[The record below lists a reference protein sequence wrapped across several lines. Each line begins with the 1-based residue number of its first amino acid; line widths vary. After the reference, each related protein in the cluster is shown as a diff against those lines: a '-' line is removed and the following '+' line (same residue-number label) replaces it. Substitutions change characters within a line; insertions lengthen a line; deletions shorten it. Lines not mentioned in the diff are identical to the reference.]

1 MVMKKY
7 GARIQSILEFTTLL
21 VIVVVGNILGNFYY
35 LRIDLTEEKRYTLSE
50 TSKKLS
56 NELKE
61 KCYFR
66 LYLDG
71 DMSARFKNLRN
82 EIRDMAYEFRELSG
96 RKIEIEIIDPFE
108 DKQLSEV
115 SSILDDFNQR
125 GVMHQRDIEGE
136 GGNSTTIKNII
147 PGAEMM
153 YAGKTVAINFY
164 EHDVALDAD
173 NNIKRAID
181 NVEYEIANGLRQCTL
196 EKPKKIA
203 VADGSGEM
211 IDNRVGDFAAEL
223 GKYYDVSAL
232 NINVADPKSAEPF
245 TDKLKSI
252 SNPEEMGS
260 VLMNS
265 LQQRL
270 NNNDLLLIIKPAKD
284 YSPAELYLIDQ
295 FLLKG
300 GKVIW
305 MIDPVHVEIDSFET
319 HSSIAA
325 MDNQLENINAS
336 LFHYGVK
343 LESTL
348 LMDANCNQIPIP
360 VGNRPEM
367 IDFYYFPV
375 FMSVGSP
382 HIINKNVGPVW
393 GQFPATLAT
402 KSKTDLNVT
411 PLLSSSPYT
420 KTIQAPANVDLENAY
435 MQSRDDR
442 FRSTLRGGSK
452 ITGVL
457 MEGKFE
463 SPFIYQKHY
472 TGLAFLTNGQSKMV
486 VIADGDIV
494 RNGVSGRGGIYP
506 TGYDK
511 FTKTTFA
518 NKKFMLNCIDY
529 LIDENG
535 LIEIRAKEKT
545 LRLLDSEKTRLE
557 HTYWQWF
564 NIIAP
569 LLSMVI
575 FGLINN
581 IYRKRKYQIR

>member
-1 MVMKKY
+1 MKKY
-7 GARIQSILEFTTLL
+7 GARIQSILELTTLL
-21 VIVVVGNILGNFYY
+21 VIIIVANILGNFYY

-56 NELKE
+56 KELKE

-82 EIRDMAYEFRELSG
+82 EIRDVAYEFRELSG
-96 RKIEIEIIDPFE
+96 GKIEIEVIDPFE
-108 DKQLSEV
+108 GKQLSEV
-115 SSILDDFNQR
+115 SGILDDFNQR
-125 GVMHQRDIEGE
+125 GVIHQRDIEGE

-196 EKPKKIA
+196 DKPKKIA

-245 TDKLKSI
+245 IDKLKSL

-260 VLMNS
+260 ALINS

-284 YSPAELYLIDQ
+284 YSPSELYLIDQ

-319 HSSIAA
+319 NSSIAA

-336 LFHYGVK
+336 LFNYGVK
-343 LESTL
+343 MESTL

-375 FMSVGSP
+375 FMSVSSP

-393 GQFPATLAT
+393 GQFPATLTA

-442 FRSTLRGGSK
+442 FRNTLRGGSK
-452 ITGVL
+452 LTGVL
-457 MEGKFE
+457 MEGKFQ

-472 TGLAFLTNGQSKMV
+472 TGSAFLPNGESKMV
-486 VIADGDIV
+486 VIADGDIM

-506 TGYDK
+506 TGYDR

-518 NKKFMLNCIDY
+518 NKKFILNCIDY
-529 LIDENG
+529 LIDDNG

-569 LLSMVI
+569 LFSMMI
-575 FGLINN
+575 FGIANN

>member
-1 MVMKKY
+1 MKKY

-21 VIVVVGNILGNFYY
+21 VIIIVANILGNFYY

-56 NELKE
+56 KELKE

-82 EIRDMAYEFRELSG
+82 EIRDVAYEFRELSG
-96 RKIEIEIIDPFE
+96 RKIEIEVIDPFE
-108 DKQLSEV
+108 GKQLSEV
-115 SSILDDFNQR
+115 SGILDDFNQR
-125 GVMHQRDIEGE
+125 GVIHQRDIEGE

-196 EKPKKIA
+196 DKPKKIA

-245 TDKLKSI
+245 IDKLKSL

-260 VLMNS
+260 VLINS

-270 NNNDLLLIIKPAKD
+270 NNNDLLLIIKPIKD
-284 YSPAELYLIDQ
+284 YSPSELYLIDQ

-319 HSSIAA
+319 NSSIAA

-336 LFHYGVK
+336 LFNYGVK
-343 LESTL
+343 MESTL

-375 FMSVGSP
+375 FMSVSSP

-393 GQFPATLAT
+393 GQFPATLTA

-442 FRSTLRGGSK
+442 FRNTLRGGSK
-452 ITGVL
+452 LTGVL
-457 MEGKFE
+457 MEGKFQ

-472 TGLAFLTNGQSKMV
+472 TGSAFLPNGESKMV
-486 VIADGDIV
+486 VIADGDII

-506 TGYDK
+506 TGYDR

-518 NKKFMLNCIDY
+518 NKKFILNCIDY
-529 LIDENG
+529 LIDDNG

-569 LLSMVI
+569 LFSMMI
-575 FGLINN
+575 FGIANN

>member
-1 MVMKKY
+1 MKKY

-21 VIVVVGNILGNFYY
+21 VIIIVANILGNFYY

-56 NELKE
+56 KELKE

-71 DMSARFKNLRN
+71 EMSARFKNLRN
-82 EIRDMAYEFRELSG
+82 EIRDVAYEFRELSG
-96 RKIEIEIIDPFE
+96 GKIEIEVIDPFE
-108 DKQLSEV
+108 GKQLSEV
-115 SSILDDFNQR
+115 SGILDDFNQR
-125 GVMHQRDIEGE
+125 GVIHQRDIEGE

-196 EKPKKIA
+196 DKPKKIA

-245 TDKLKSI
+245 IDKLKSL

-260 VLMNS
+260 ALINS

-284 YSPAELYLIDQ
+284 YSPSELYLIDQ

-319 HSSIAA
+319 NSSIAA

-336 LFHYGVK
+336 LFNYGVK
-343 LESTL
+343 MESTL

-375 FMSVGSP
+375 FMSVSSP

-393 GQFPATLAT
+393 GQFPATLTA

-442 FRSTLRGGSK
+442 FRNTLRGGSK
-452 ITGVL
+452 LTGVL
-457 MEGKFE
+457 MEGKFQ

-472 TGLAFLTNGQSKMV
+472 TGSAFLPNGESKMV
-486 VIADGDIV
+486 VIADGDIM

-506 TGYDK
+506 TGYDR

-518 NKKFMLNCIDY
+518 NKKFILNCIDY
-529 LIDENG
+529 LIDDNG

-569 LLSMVI
+569 LFSMMI
-575 FGLINN
+575 FGIANN

>member
-1 MVMKKY
+1 MKKY

-21 VIVVVGNILGNFYY
+21 VIIIVVNILGNFYY

-56 NELKE
+56 KELKE

-82 EIRDMAYEFRELSG
+82 EIRDVAYEFRELSG
-96 RKIEIEIIDPFE
+96 GKIEIEVIDPFE
-108 DKQLSEV
+108 GKQLSEV
-115 SSILDDFNQR
+115 SGILDDFNQR
-125 GVMHQRDIEGE
+125 GVIHQRDIEGE

-196 EKPKKIA
+196 DKPKKIA

-245 TDKLKSI
+245 IDKLKSL

-260 VLMNS
+260 VLINS

-270 NNNDLLLIIKPAKD
+270 NNNDLLLIIKPIKD
-284 YSPAELYLIDQ
+284 YSPSELYLIDQ

-319 HSSIAA
+319 NSSIAA

-336 LFHYGVK
+336 LFNYGVK
-343 LESTL
+343 MESTL

-375 FMSVGSP
+375 FMSVSSP

-393 GQFPATLAT
+393 GQFPATLTA

-442 FRSTLRGGSK
+442 FRNTLRGGSK
-452 ITGVL
+452 LTGVL
-457 MEGKFE
+457 MEGKFQ

-472 TGLAFLTNGQSKMV
+472 TGSAFLPNGESKMV
-486 VIADGDIV
+486 VIADGDII

-506 TGYDK
+506 TGYDR

-518 NKKFMLNCIDY
+518 NKKFILNCIDY
-529 LIDENG
+529 LIDDNG

-569 LLSMVI
+569 LLSMMI
-575 FGLINN
+575 FGMANN

>member
-1 MVMKKY
+1 MKKY

-21 VIVVVGNILGNFYY
+21 VIIIVANILGNLYY

-56 NELKE
+56 KELKE

-82 EIRDMAYEFRELSG
+82 EIRDVAYEFRELSG
-96 RKIEIEIIDPFE
+96 GKIEIEVIDPFE
-108 DKQLSEV
+108 GKQLSEV
-115 SSILDDFNQR
+115 SGILDDFNQR
-125 GVMHQRDIEGE
+125 GVIHQRDIEGE

-196 EKPKKIA
+196 DKPKKIA

-245 TDKLKSI
+245 IDKLKSL

-260 VLMNS
+260 VLINS

-270 NNNDLLLIIKPAKD
+270 NNNDLLLIIKPIKD
-284 YSPAELYLIDQ
+284 YSPSELYLIDQ

-319 HSSIAA
+319 NSSIAA

-336 LFHYGVK
+336 LFNYGVK
-343 LESTL
+343 MESTL

-375 FMSVGSP
+375 FMSVSSP

-393 GQFPATLAT
+393 GQFPATLTA

-442 FRSTLRGGSK
+442 FRNTLRGGSK
-452 ITGVL
+452 LTGVL
-457 MEGKFE
+457 MEGKFQ

-472 TGLAFLTNGQSKMV
+472 TGSAFLPNGESKMV
-486 VIADGDIV
+486 VIADGDII

-506 TGYDK
+506 TGYDR

-518 NKKFMLNCIDY
+518 NKKFILNCIDY
-529 LIDENG
+529 LIDDNG

-569 LLSMVI
+569 LFSMMI
-575 FGLINN
+575 FGIANN

>member
-1 MVMKKY
+1 
-7 GARIQSILEFTTLL
+7 
-21 VIVVVGNILGNFYY
+21 
-35 LRIDLTEEKRYTLSE
+35 
-50 TSKKLS
+50 
-56 NELKE
+56 
-61 KCYFR
+61 
-66 LYLDG
+66 
-71 DMSARFKNLRN
+71 MSARFKNLRN
-82 EIRDMAYEFRELSG
+82 EIRDVAYEFRELSG

-108 DKQLSEV
+108 GKQLSEV
-115 SSILDDFNQR
+115 SGILDDFNQR
-125 GVMHQRDIEGE
+125 GVMHQRDIDGE

-245 TDKLKSI
+245 IEKLKSM

-260 VLMNS
+260 VLISS

-270 NNNDLLLIIKPAKD
+270 NNNDLLLVIKPAKD
-284 YSPAELYLIDQ
+284 YSPSELYLIDQ

-319 HSSIAA
+319 NSSIAA

-343 LESTL
+343 MESTL

-375 FMSVGSP
+375 FMSVSSP

-393 GQFPATLAT
+393 GQFPATLVA

-442 FRSTLRGGSK
+442 FRNTLRGGSRL
-452 ITGVL
+452 TGVL
-457 MEGKFE
+457 MEGKFQ

-472 TGLAFLTNGQSKMV
+472 TGSAFLPNGESKMV
-486 VIADGDIV
+486 VIADGDIM

-506 TGYDK
+506 TGYDR

-518 NKKFMLNCIDY
+518 NKKFLLNCIDY
-529 LIDENG
+529 LIDDNG

-569 LLSMVI
+569 LLSMMI
-575 FGLINN
+575 FGLANN
-581 IYRKRKYQIR
+581 IYRKRKYQTR

>member
-1 MVMKKY
+1 MKKY

-21 VIVVVGNILGNFYY
+21 VIIIVANILGNFYY

-56 NELKE
+56 KELKE

-82 EIRDMAYEFRELSG
+82 EIRDVAYEFRELSG
-96 RKIEIEIIDPFE
+96 GKIEIEVIDPFE
-108 DKQLSEV
+108 GKQLSEV
-115 SSILDDFNQR
+115 SGILDDFNQR
-125 GVMHQRDIEGE
+125 GVIHQRDIEGE

-196 EKPKKIA
+196 DKPKKIA

-245 TDKLKSI
+245 IDKLKSL

-260 VLMNS
+260 ALINS

-284 YSPAELYLIDQ
+284 SSPSELYLIDQ

-319 HSSIAA
+319 NSSIAA

-336 LFHYGVK
+336 LFNYGVK
-343 LESTL
+343 MESTL

-375 FMSVGSP
+375 FMSVSSP

-393 GQFPATLAT
+393 GQFPATLTA

-442 FRSTLRGGSK
+442 FRNTLRGGSK
-452 ITGVL
+452 LTGVL
-457 MEGKFE
+457 MEGKFQ

-472 TGLAFLTNGQSKMV
+472 TGSAFLPNGESKMV
-486 VIADGDIV
+486 VIADGDIM

-506 TGYDK
+506 TGYDR

-518 NKKFMLNCIDY
+518 NKKFILNCIDY
-529 LIDENG
+529 LIDDNG

-569 LLSMVI
+569 LFSMMI
-575 FGLINN
+575 FGIANN

>member
-1 MVMKKY
+1 MKKY

-21 VIVVVGNILGNFYY
+21 VIIIVANILGNFYY

-56 NELKE
+56 KELKE

-82 EIRDMAYEFRELSG
+82 EIRDVAYEFRELSG
-96 RKIEIEIIDPFE
+96 GKIEIEVIDPFE
-108 DKQLSEV
+108 GKQLSEV
-115 SSILDDFNQR
+115 SGILDDFNQR
-125 GVMHQRDIEGE
+125 GVIHQRDIEGE

-196 EKPKKIA
+196 DKPKKIA

-245 TDKLKSI
+245 IDKLKSL
-252 SNPEEMGS
+252 SNPEKMGS
-260 VLMNS
+260 ALINS

-284 YSPAELYLIDQ
+284 YSPSELYLIDQ

-319 HSSIAA
+319 NSSIAA

-336 LFHYGVK
+336 LFNYGVK
-343 LESTL
+343 MESTL

-375 FMSVGSP
+375 FMSVSSP

-393 GQFPATLAT
+393 GQFPATLTA

-442 FRSTLRGGSK
+442 FRNTLRGGSK
-452 ITGVL
+452 LTGVL
-457 MEGKFE
+457 MEGKFQ

-472 TGLAFLTNGQSKMV
+472 TGSAFLPNGESKMV
-486 VIADGDIV
+486 VIADGDII

-506 TGYDK
+506 TGYDR

-518 NKKFMLNCIDY
+518 NKKFILNCIDY
-529 LIDENG
+529 LIDDNG

-569 LLSMVI
+569 LFSMMI
-575 FGLINN
+575 FGIANN

>member
-1 MVMKKY
+1 MKKY

-21 VIVVVGNILGNFYY
+21 VIIIVANILGNFYY

-56 NELKE
+56 KELKE

-82 EIRDMAYEFRELSG
+82 EIRDVAYEFRELSG
-96 RKIEIEIIDPFE
+96 GKIEIEVIDPFE
-108 DKQLSEV
+108 GKQLSEV
-115 SSILDDFNQR
+115 SGILDDFNQR
-125 GVMHQRDIEGE
+125 GVIHQRDIEGE

-196 EKPKKIA
+196 DKPKKIA

-245 TDKLKSI
+245 IDKLKSL

-260 VLMNS
+260 ALINS

-284 YSPAELYLIDQ
+284 YSPSELYLIDQ

-319 HSSIAA
+319 NSSIAA

-336 LFHYGVK
+336 LFNYGVK
-343 LESTL
+343 MESTL

-375 FMSVGSP
+375 FMSVSSP

-393 GQFPATLAT
+393 GQFPATLTA

-442 FRSTLRGGSK
+442 FRNTLRGGSK
-452 ITGVL
+452 LTGVL
-457 MEGKFE
+457 MEGKFQ

-472 TGLAFLTNGQSKMV
+472 TGSAFLPNGESKMV
-486 VIADGDIV
+486 VIADGDIM

-506 TGYDK
+506 TGYDR

-518 NKKFMLNCIDY
+518 NKKFILNCIDY
-529 LIDENG
+529 LIDNNG

-569 LLSMVI
+569 LFSMMI
-575 FGLINN
+575 FGIANN

>member
-1 MVMKKY
+1 MKKY

-21 VIVVVGNILGNFYY
+21 VIIIVVNILGNFYY

-56 NELKE
+56 KELKE

-82 EIRDMAYEFRELSG
+82 EIRDVAYEFRELSG
-96 RKIEIEIIDPFE
+96 RKIEIEVIDPFE
-108 DKQLSEV
+108 GKQLSEV
-115 SSILDDFNQR
+115 SGILDDFNQR
-125 GVMHQRDIEGE
+125 GVIHQRDIEGE

-196 EKPKKIA
+196 DKPKKIA

-245 TDKLKSI
+245 IDKLKSL

-260 VLMNS
+260 ALINS

-284 YSPAELYLIDQ
+284 YSPSELYLIDQ

-319 HSSIAA
+319 NSSIAA

-336 LFHYGVK
+336 LFNYGVK
-343 LESTL
+343 MESTL

-375 FMSVGSP
+375 FMSVSSP

-393 GQFPATLAT
+393 GQFPATLTA

-442 FRSTLRGGSK
+442 FRNTLRGGSK
-452 ITGVL
+452 LTGVL
-457 MEGKFE
+457 MEGKFQ

-472 TGLAFLTNGQSKMV
+472 TGSAFLPNGESKMV
-486 VIADGDIV
+486 VIADGDIM

-506 TGYDK
+506 TGYDR

-518 NKKFMLNCIDY
+518 NKKFILNCIDY
-529 LIDENG
+529 LIDDNG

-569 LLSMVI
+569 LFSMMI
-575 FGLINN
+575 FGIANN

>member
-1 MVMKKY
+1 MKKH

-21 VIVVVGNILGNFYY
+21 VIIIVANILGNFYY

-56 NELKE
+56 KELKE

-82 EIRDMAYEFRELSG
+82 EIRDVAYEFRELSG
-96 RKIEIEIIDPFE
+96 GKIEIEVIDPFE
-108 DKQLSEV
+108 GKQLSEV
-115 SSILDDFNQR
+115 SGILDDFNQR
-125 GVMHQRDIEGE
+125 GVIHQRDIDGE

-164 EHDVALDAD
+164 EHDVALDPD

-196 EKPKKIA
+196 DKPKKIA

-245 TDKLKSI
+245 IDKLKSL

-260 VLMNS
+260 ALINS

-284 YSPAELYLIDQ
+284 YSPSELYLIDQ

-319 HSSIAA
+319 NSSIAA
-325 MDNQLENINAS
+325 MDNQLENINSS
-336 LFHYGVK
+336 LFNYGVK
-343 LESTL
+343 MESTL

-375 FMSVGSP
+375 FMSVSSP

-393 GQFPATLAT
+393 GQFPATLTA
-402 KSKTDLNVT
+402 KSKTDLNIT

-420 KTIQAPANVDLENAY
+420 KTVQAPANVDLENAY

-442 FRSTLRGGSK
+442 FRNTLRGGSK
-452 ITGVL
+452 LTGVL
-457 MEGKFE
+457 MEGKFQ

-472 TGLAFLTNGQSKMV
+472 TGSAFLPNGESKMV
-486 VIADGDIV
+486 VIADGDIM

-506 TGYDK
+506 TGYDR

-518 NKKFMLNCIDY
+518 NKKFLLNCIDY
-529 LIDENG
+529 LIDDNG

-569 LLSMVI
+569 LLSMMI
-575 FGLINN
+575 FGIANN

>member
-1 MVMKKY
+1 MKKY

-21 VIVVVGNILGNFYY
+21 VIIIVTNILGNFYY
-35 LRIDLTEEKRYTLSE
+35 LRVDLTEEKRYTLSE

-56 NELKE
+56 KELKE

-82 EIRDMAYEFRELSG
+82 EIRDVAYEFRELSG
-96 RKIEIEIIDPFE
+96 RKIEIEVIDPFE
-108 DKQLSEV
+108 GKQLSEV
-115 SSILDDFNQR
+115 SGILDDFNQR
-125 GVMHQRDIEGE
+125 GVIHQRDIEGE

-164 EHDVALDAD
+164 EHDMALDAD

-196 EKPKKIA
+196 DKPKKIA

-245 TDKLKSI
+245 IDKLKSL

-260 VLMNS
+260 TLINS

-284 YSPAELYLIDQ
+284 YSPSELYLIDQ

-319 HSSIAA
+319 NSSIAA

-336 LFHYGVK
+336 LFNYGVK
-343 LESTL
+343 MESTL
-348 LMDANCNQIPIP
+348 LIDANCNQIPIP

-375 FMSVGSP
+375 FMSVSSP

-393 GQFPATLAT
+393 GQFPATLTA

-442 FRSTLRGGSK
+442 FRNTLRGGSK
-452 ITGVL
+452 LTGVL
-457 MEGKFE
+457 MEGKFQ

-472 TGLAFLTNGQSKMV
+472 TGSAFLPNGESKMV
-486 VIADGDIV
+486 VIADGDIM

-506 TGYDK
+506 TGYDR

-518 NKKFMLNCIDY
+518 NKKFILNCIDY
-529 LIDENG
+529 LIDDNG

-557 HTYWQWF
+557 YTYWQWF

-569 LLSMVI
+569 LLSMMI
-575 FGLINN
+575 FGIANN

>member
-1 MVMKKY
+1 MKKY

-21 VIVVVGNILGNFYY
+21 VIIIVANILGNFYY

-56 NELKE
+56 KELKE

-82 EIRDMAYEFRELSG
+82 EIRDVAYEFRELSG

-108 DKQLSEV
+108 GKQLSEV
-115 SSILDDFNQR
+115 SGILDDFNQR

-196 EKPKKIA
+196 NKPKKIA

-245 TDKLKSI
+245 IDKLKSL

-260 VLMNS
+260 VLINS

-284 YSPAELYLIDQ
+284 YSPSELYLIDQ

-319 HSSIAA
+319 NSSIAA

-336 LFHYGVK
+336 LFNYGVK
-343 LESTL
+343 MESTL

-375 FMSVGSP
+375 FMSVSSP

-393 GQFPATLAT
+393 GQFPATLSA

-442 FRSTLRGGSK
+442 FRNTLRGGSK
-452 ITGVL
+452 LTGVL
-457 MEGKFE
+457 MEGKFQ

-472 TGLAFLTNGQSKMV
+472 TGSAFLPNGESKMV
-486 VIADGDIV
+486 VIADGDII

-506 TGYDK
+506 TGYDR

-518 NKKFMLNCIDY
+518 NKKFILNCIDY
-529 LIDENG
+529 LIDDNG

-569 LLSMVI
+569 LLSMMI
-575 FGLINN
+575 FGIANN

>member
-1 MVMKKY
+1 MKKY

-21 VIVVVGNILGNFYY
+21 VIIIVVNILGNFYY

-56 NELKE
+56 KELKE

-82 EIRDMAYEFRELSG
+82 EIRDVAYEFRELSG
-96 RKIEIEIIDPFE
+96 RKIEIDVIDPFE
-108 DKQLSEV
+108 GKQLSEV
-115 SSILDDFNQR
+115 SGILDDFNQR
-125 GVMHQRDIEGE
+125 GVIHQRDIEGE

-196 EKPKKIA
+196 DKPKKIA

-245 TDKLKSI
+245 IDKLKSL

-260 VLMNS
+260 VLINS

-270 NNNDLLLIIKPAKD
+270 NNNDLLLIIKPIKD
-284 YSPAELYLIDQ
+284 YSPSELYLIDQ

-319 HSSIAA
+319 NSSIAA

-336 LFHYGVK
+336 LFNYGVK
-343 LESTL
+343 MESTL

-375 FMSVGSP
+375 FMSVSSP

-393 GQFPATLAT
+393 GQFPATLTA

-442 FRSTLRGGSK
+442 FRNTLRGGSK
-452 ITGVL
+452 LTGVL
-457 MEGKFE
+457 MEGKFQ

-472 TGLAFLTNGQSKMV
+472 TGSAFLPNGESKMV
-486 VIADGDIV
+486 VIADGDII

-506 TGYDK
+506 TGYDR

-518 NKKFMLNCIDY
+518 NKKFILNCIDY
-529 LIDENG
+529 LIDDNG

-569 LLSMVI
+569 LLSMMI
-575 FGLINN
+575 FGMANN

>member
-1 MVMKKY
+1 MKKY

-21 VIVVVGNILGNFYY
+21 VIIIVANILGNFYY

-56 NELKE
+56 KELKE

-82 EIRDMAYEFRELSG
+82 EIRDVAYEFRELSG
-96 RKIEIEIIDPFE
+96 GKIEIEVIDPFE
-108 DKQLSEV
+108 GKQLSEV
-115 SSILDDFNQR
+115 SGILDDFNQR
-125 GVMHQRDIEGE
+125 GVIHQRDIEGE

-196 EKPKKIA
+196 DKPKKIA

-245 TDKLKSI
+245 IDKLKSL

-260 VLMNS
+260 ALINS

-284 YSPAELYLIDQ
+284 YSPSELYLIDQ

-319 HSSIAA
+319 NSSIAA

-336 LFHYGVK
+336 LFNYGVK
-343 LESTL
+343 MESTL

-375 FMSVGSP
+375 FMSVSSP

-393 GQFPATLAT
+393 GQFPATLTA

-442 FRSTLRGGSK
+442 FRNTLRGGSK
-452 ITGVL
+452 LTGVL
-457 MEGKFE
+457 MEGKFQ

-472 TGLAFLTNGQSKMV
+472 TGSAFLPNGESKMV
-486 VIADGDIV
+486 VIADGDIM

-506 TGYDK
+506 TGYDR

-518 NKKFMLNCIDY
+518 NKKFLLNCIDY
-529 LIDENG
+529 LIDDNG

-569 LLSMVI
+569 LFSMMI
-575 FGLINN
+575 FGIANN

>member
-1 MVMKKY
+1 MKKY

-21 VIVVVGNILGNFYY
+21 VIIIVANILGNFYY

-56 NELKE
+56 KELKE

-82 EIRDMAYEFRELSG
+82 EIRDVAYEFRELSG
-96 RKIEIEIIDPFE
+96 GKIEIEVIDPFE
-108 DKQLSEV
+108 GKQLSEV
-115 SSILDDFNQR
+115 SGILDDFNQR
-125 GVMHQRDIEGE
+125 GVIHQRDIEGE

-196 EKPKKIA
+196 NKPKKIA

-245 TDKLKSI
+245 IDKLKSL
-252 SNPEEMGS
+252 SNPEQMGS
-260 VLMNS
+260 ALINS

-284 YSPAELYLIDQ
+284 YSPSELYLIDQ

-319 HSSIAA
+319 NSSIAA

-336 LFHYGVK
+336 LFNYGVK
-343 LESTL
+343 MESTL

-375 FMSVGSP
+375 FMSVSSP

-393 GQFPATLAT
+393 GQFPATLTA

-442 FRSTLRGGSK
+442 FRNTLRGGSK
-452 ITGVL
+452 LTGVL
-457 MEGKFE
+457 MEGKFQ
-463 SPFIYQKHY
+463 SPYIYQKHY
-472 TGLAFLTNGQSKMV
+472 TGSAFLPNGESKMV
-486 VIADGDIV
+486 VIADGDII

-506 TGYDK
+506 TGYDR

-518 NKKFMLNCIDY
+518 NKKFILNCIDY
-529 LIDENG
+529 LIDDNG

-569 LLSMVI
+569 LLSMMI
-575 FGLINN
+575 FGIANN

>member
-1 MVMKKY
+1 MKKY

-21 VIVVVGNILGNFYY
+21 VIIIVVNILGNFYY

-56 NELKE
+56 KELKE

-82 EIRDMAYEFRELSG
+82 EIRDVAYEFRELSG
-96 RKIEIEIIDPFE
+96 RKIEIEVIDPFE
-108 DKQLSEV
+108 GKQLSEV
-115 SSILDDFNQR
+115 SGILDDFNQR
-125 GVMHQRDIEGE
+125 GVIHQRDIEGE

-153 YAGKTVAINFY
+153 YAGKTIAINFY

-196 EKPKKIA
+196 DKPKKIA

-223 GKYYDVSAL
+223 SKYYDVSAL

-245 TDKLKSI
+245 IDKLKSL

-260 VLMNS
+260 VLINS

-270 NNNDLLLIIKPAKD
+270 NNNDLLLIIKPIKD
-284 YSPAELYLIDQ
+284 YSPSELYLIDQ

-319 HSSIAA
+319 NSSIAA

-336 LFHYGVK
+336 LFNYGVK
-343 LESTL
+343 MESTL

-375 FMSVGSP
+375 FMSVSSP

-393 GQFPATLAT
+393 GQFPATLTA

-442 FRSTLRGGSK
+442 FRNTLRGGSK
-452 ITGVL
+452 LTGVL
-457 MEGKFE
+457 MEGKFQ

-472 TGLAFLTNGQSKMV
+472 TGSAFLPNGESKMV
-486 VIADGDIV
+486 VIADGDII

-506 TGYDK
+506 TGYDR

-518 NKKFMLNCIDY
+518 NKKFILNCIDY
-529 LIDENG
+529 LIDDNG

-569 LLSMVI
+569 LLSMMI
-575 FGLINN
+575 FGMANN

>member
-1 MVMKKY
+1 MKKY

-21 VIVVVGNILGNFYY
+21 VIIIVTNILGNFYY

-56 NELKE
+56 KELKE

-82 EIRDMAYEFRELSG
+82 EIRDVAYEFRELSG

-108 DKQLSEV
+108 GKQLSEV
-115 SSILDDFNQR
+115 SGILDDFNQR
-125 GVMHQRDIEGE
+125 GVIHQRDIEGE

-196 EKPKKIA
+196 DKPKKIA

-223 GKYYDVSAL
+223 GKYYDVSAF

-245 TDKLKSI
+245 IDKLKSL

-260 VLMNS
+260 ALINS

-284 YSPAELYLIDQ
+284 YSPSELYLIDQ

-319 HSSIAA
+319 NSSIAA

-336 LFHYGVK
+336 LFNYGVK
-343 LESTL
+343 MESTL

-375 FMSVGSP
+375 FMSVSSP

-393 GQFPATLAT
+393 GQFPATLTA

-442 FRSTLRGGSK
+442 FRNTLRDGSK
-452 ITGVL
+452 LTGVL
-457 MEGKFE
+457 MEGKFQ

-472 TGLAFLTNGQSKMV
+472 TGSAFLPNGESKMV
-486 VIADGDIV
+486 VIADGDII

-506 TGYDK
+506 TGYDR

-518 NKKFMLNCIDY
+518 NKKFILNCIDY
-529 LIDENG
+529 LIDDNG

-569 LLSMVI
+569 LLSMMI
-575 FGLINN
+575 FGIANN

>member
-1 MVMKKY
+1 MKKY

-21 VIVVVGNILGNFYY
+21 VIIIVVNILGNFYY

-56 NELKE
+56 KELKE

-82 EIRDMAYEFRELSG
+82 EIRDVAYEFRELSG
-96 RKIEIEIIDPFE
+96 RKIEIEVIDPFE
-108 DKQLSEV
+108 GKQLSEV
-115 SSILDDFNQR
+115 SGILDDFNQR
-125 GVMHQRDIEGE
+125 GVIHQRDIEGE

-196 EKPKKIA
+196 DKPKKIA

-245 TDKLKSI
+245 IDKLKSL

-260 VLMNS
+260 VLINS
-265 LQQRL
+265 IQQRL
-270 NNNDLLLIIKPAKD
+270 NNNDLLLIIKPIKD
-284 YSPAELYLIDQ
+284 YSPSELYLIDQ

-319 HSSIAA
+319 NSSIAA

-336 LFHYGVK
+336 LFNYGVK
-343 LESTL
+343 MESTL

-375 FMSVGSP
+375 FMSVSSP

-393 GQFPATLAT
+393 GQFPATLTA

-442 FRSTLRGGSK
+442 FRNTLRGGSK
-452 ITGVL
+452 LTGVL
-457 MEGKFE
+457 MEGKFQ

-472 TGLAFLTNGQSKMV
+472 TGSAFLPNGESKMV
-486 VIADGDIV
+486 VIADGDII

-506 TGYDK
+506 TGYDR

-518 NKKFMLNCIDY
+518 NKKFILNCIDY
-529 LIDENG
+529 LIDDNG

-569 LLSMVI
+569 LLSMMI
-575 FGLINN
+575 FGMANN

>member
-1 MVMKKY
+1 MKKY

-21 VIVVVGNILGNFYY
+21 VIIIVVNILGNFYY

-56 NELKE
+56 KELKE

-82 EIRDMAYEFRELSG
+82 EIRDVAYEFRELSG
-96 RKIEIEIIDPFE
+96 RKIEIEVIDPFE
-108 DKQLSEV
+108 GKQLSEV
-115 SSILDDFNQR
+115 SGILDDFNQR
-125 GVMHQRDIEGE
+125 GVIHQRDIEGE

-196 EKPKKIA
+196 DKPKKIA

-245 TDKLKSI
+245 IDKLKSL

-260 VLMNS
+260 VLINS

-270 NNNDLLLIIKPAKD
+270 NNNDLLLIIKPIKD
-284 YSPAELYLIDQ
+284 YSPSDLYLFDQ

-319 HSSIAA
+319 NSSIAS

-336 LFHYGVK
+336 LFNYGVK
-343 LESTL
+343 MESTL

-375 FMSVGSP
+375 FMSVSSP

-393 GQFPATLAT
+393 GQFPATLTA

-442 FRSTLRGGSK
+442 FRNTLRGGSK
-452 ITGVL
+452 LTGVL
-457 MEGKFE
+457 MEGKFQ

-472 TGLAFLTNGQSKMV
+472 TGSAFLPNGESKMV
-486 VIADGDIV
+486 VIADGDIM

-506 TGYDK
+506 TGYDR

-518 NKKFMLNCIDY
+518 NKKFILNCIDY
-529 LIDENG
+529 LIDDNG

-569 LLSMVI
+569 LLSMMI
-575 FGLINN
+575 FGMANN

>member
-1 MVMKKY
+1 MKKY

-21 VIVVVGNILGNFYY
+21 VIIIVANILGNFYY

-56 NELKE
+56 KELKE

-82 EIRDMAYEFRELSG
+82 EIRDVAYEFRELSG

-108 DKQLSEV
+108 GKQLSEV
-115 SSILDDFNQR
+115 SGILDDFNQR
-125 GVMHQRDIEGE
+125 GVIHQRDIEGE

-196 EKPKKIA
+196 DKPKKIA

-245 TDKLKSI
+245 IDKLKSL

-260 VLMNS
+260 ALINS

-284 YSPAELYLIDQ
+284 YSPSELYLIDQ

-319 HSSIAA
+319 NSSIAA

-336 LFHYGVK
+336 LFNYGVK
-343 LESTL
+343 MESTL

-375 FMSVGSP
+375 FMSVSSP

-393 GQFPATLAT
+393 GQFPATLTA

-442 FRSTLRGGSK
+442 FRNTLRGGSK
-452 ITGVL
+452 LTGVL
-457 MEGKFE
+457 MEGKFQ

-472 TGLAFLTNGQSKMV
+472 TGSAFLPNGESKMV
-486 VIADGDIV
+486 VIADGDIM

-506 TGYDK
+506 TGYDR

-518 NKKFMLNCIDY
+518 NKKFILNCIDY
-529 LIDENG
+529 LIDDNG

-569 LLSMVI
+569 LFSMMI
-575 FGLINN
+575 FGIANN

>member
-1 MVMKKY
+1 MKKY

-21 VIVVVGNILGNFYY
+21 VIIIVANILGNFYY

-56 NELKE
+56 KELKE

-82 EIRDMAYEFRELSG
+82 EIRDVAYEFRELSG
-96 RKIEIEIIDPFE
+96 GKIEIEVIDPFE
-108 DKQLSEV
+108 GKQLSEV
-115 SSILDDFNQR
+115 SGILDDFNQR
-125 GVMHQRDIEGE
+125 GVIHQRDIEGE

-196 EKPKKIA
+196 DKPKKIA

-245 TDKLKSI
+245 IDKLKSL

-260 VLMNS
+260 VLINS

-270 NNNDLLLIIKPAKD
+270 NNNDLLLIIKPIKD
-284 YSPAELYLIDQ
+284 YSPSELYLIDQ

-319 HSSIAA
+319 NSSIAA

-336 LFHYGVK
+336 LFNYGVK
-343 LESTL
+343 MESTL

-375 FMSVGSP
+375 FMSVSSP

-393 GQFPATLAT
+393 GQFPATLTA

-442 FRSTLRGGSK
+442 FRNTLRGGSK
-452 ITGVL
+452 LTGVL
-457 MEGKFE
+457 MEGKFQ

-472 TGLAFLTNGQSKMV
+472 TGSAFLPNGESKMV
-486 VIADGDIV
+486 VIADGDIM

-506 TGYDK
+506 TGYDR

-518 NKKFMLNCIDY
+518 NKKFILNCIDY
-529 LIDENG
+529 LIDDNG

-545 LRLLDSEKTRLE
+545 LRLLDGEKTRLE

-569 LLSMVI
+569 LFSMMI
-575 FGLINN
+575 FGIANN

>member
-1 MVMKKY
+1 MKKY

-21 VIVVVGNILGNFYY
+21 VIIIVANILGNFYY

-56 NELKE
+56 KELKE

-82 EIRDMAYEFRELSG
+82 EIRDVAYEFRELSG
-96 RKIEIEIIDPFE
+96 GKIEIEVIDPFE
-108 DKQLSEV
+108 GKQLSEV
-115 SSILDDFNQR
+115 SGILDDFNQR
-125 GVMHQRDIEGE
+125 GVIHQRDIEGE

-196 EKPKKIA
+196 DKPKKIA

-245 TDKLKSI
+245 IDKLKSL
-252 SNPEEMGS
+252 SNPEKMGS
-260 VLMNS
+260 ALINS

-284 YSPAELYLIDQ
+284 YSPSELYLIDQ

-319 HSSIAA
+319 NSSIAA

-336 LFHYGVK
+336 LFNYGVK
-343 LESTL
+343 MESTL

-375 FMSVGSP
+375 FMSVSSP

-393 GQFPATLAT
+393 GQFPATLTA

-442 FRSTLRGGSK
+442 FRNTLRGGSK
-452 ITGVL
+452 LTGVL
-457 MEGKFE
+457 MEGKFQ

-472 TGLAFLTNGQSKMV
+472 TGSAFLPNGESKMV
-486 VIADGDIV
+486 VIADGDIM

-506 TGYDK
+506 TGYDR

-518 NKKFMLNCIDY
+518 NKKFILNCIDY
-529 LIDENG
+529 LIDDNG

-569 LLSMVI
+569 LFSMMI
-575 FGLINN
+575 FGIANN

>member
-1 MVMKKY
+1 MKKY

-21 VIVVVGNILGNFYY
+21 VIIIVVNILGNFYY

-56 NELKE
+56 KELKE

-82 EIRDMAYEFRELSG
+82 EIRDVAYEFRELSG
-96 RKIEIEIIDPFE
+96 RKIEIEVIDPFE
-108 DKQLSEV
+108 GKQLSEV
-115 SSILDDFNQR
+115 SGILDDFNQR
-125 GVMHQRDIEGE
+125 GVIHQRDIEGE

-196 EKPKKIA
+196 DKPKKIA

-232 NINVADPKSAEPF
+232 NINVADLKSAEPF
-245 TDKLKSI
+245 IDKLKSL

-260 VLMNS
+260 VLINS

-270 NNNDLLLIIKPAKD
+270 NNNDLLLIIKPIKD
-284 YSPAELYLIDQ
+284 YSPSELYLIDQ

-319 HSSIAA
+319 NSSIAA

-336 LFHYGVK
+336 LFNYGVK
-343 LESTL
+343 MESTL

-375 FMSVGSP
+375 FMSVSSP

-393 GQFPATLAT
+393 GQFPATLTA

-420 KTIQAPANVDLENAY
+420 KIIQAPANVDLENAY

-442 FRSTLRGGSK
+442 FRNTLRGGSK
-452 ITGVL
+452 LTGVL
-457 MEGKFE
+457 MEGKFQ

-472 TGLAFLTNGQSKMV
+472 TGSAFLPNGESKMV
-486 VIADGDIV
+486 VIADGDIM

-506 TGYDK
+506 TGYDR

-518 NKKFMLNCIDY
+518 NKKFILNCIDY
-529 LIDENG
+529 LIDDNG

-545 LRLLDSEKTRLE
+545 LRLLDNEKTRLE

-569 LLSMVI
+569 LLSMMI
-575 FGLINN
+575 FGMANN

>member
-1 MVMKKY
+1 MKKY

-21 VIVVVGNILGNFYY
+21 VIIIVANILGNFYY

-56 NELKE
+56 KELKE

-82 EIRDMAYEFRELSG
+82 EIRDVAYEFRELSG
-96 RKIEIEIIDPFE
+96 GKIEIEVIDPFE
-108 DKQLSEV
+108 GKQLSEV
-115 SSILDDFNQR
+115 SGILDDFNQR
-125 GVMHQRDIEGE
+125 GVIHQRDIDGE

-164 EHDVALDAD
+164 EHDVALDPD

-196 EKPKKIA
+196 DKPKKIA

-245 TDKLKSI
+245 IDKLKSL

-260 VLMNS
+260 ALINS

-284 YSPAELYLIDQ
+284 YSPSELYLIDQ

-319 HSSIAA
+319 NSSIAA
-325 MDNQLENINAS
+325 MDNQLENINSS
-336 LFHYGVK
+336 LFNYGVK
-343 LESTL
+343 MESTL

-375 FMSVGSP
+375 FMSVSSP

-393 GQFPATLAT
+393 GQFPATLTA
-402 KSKTDLNVT
+402 KSKTDLNIT

-420 KTIQAPANVDLENAY
+420 KTVQAPANVDLENAY

-442 FRSTLRGGSK
+442 FRNTLRGGSK
-452 ITGVL
+452 LTGVL
-457 MEGKFE
+457 MEGKFQ

-472 TGLAFLTNGQSKMV
+472 TGSAFLPNGESKMV
-486 VIADGDIV
+486 VIADGDIM

-506 TGYDK
+506 TGYDR

-518 NKKFMLNCIDY
+518 NKKFLLNCIDY
-529 LIDENG
+529 LIDDNG

-569 LLSMVI
+569 LLSMMI
-575 FGLINN
+575 FGIANN

>member
-1 MVMKKY
+1 MKKY

-21 VIVVVGNILGNFYY
+21 VIIIVVNILGNFYY

-56 NELKE
+56 KELKE

-82 EIRDMAYEFRELSG
+82 EIRDVAYEFRELSG
-96 RKIEIEIIDPFE
+96 RKIEIEVIDPFE
-108 DKQLSEV
+108 GKQLSEV
-115 SSILDDFNQR
+115 SGILDDFNQR
-125 GVMHQRDIEGE
+125 GVIHQRDIEGE
-136 GGNSTTIKNII
+136 GGISTTIKNII

-153 YAGKTVAINFY
+153 YAGKTIAINFY

-196 EKPKKIA
+196 DKPKKIA

-223 GKYYDVSAL
+223 SKYYDVSAL

-245 TDKLKSI
+245 IDKLKSL

-260 VLMNS
+260 VLINS

-270 NNNDLLLIIKPAKD
+270 NNNDLLLIIKPIKD
-284 YSPAELYLIDQ
+284 YSPSELYLIDQ

-319 HSSIAA
+319 NSSIAA

-336 LFHYGVK
+336 LFNYGVK
-343 LESTL
+343 MESTL

-375 FMSVGSP
+375 FMSVSSP

-393 GQFPATLAT
+393 GQFPATLTA

-442 FRSTLRGGSK
+442 FRNTLRGGSK
-452 ITGVL
+452 LTGVL
-457 MEGKFE
+457 MEGKFQ

-472 TGLAFLTNGQSKMV
+472 TGSAFLPNGESKMV
-486 VIADGDIV
+486 VIADGDII

-506 TGYDK
+506 TGYDR

-518 NKKFMLNCIDY
+518 NKKFILNCIDY
-529 LIDENG
+529 LIDDNG

-569 LLSMVI
+569 LLSMMI
-575 FGLINN
+575 FGMANN

>member
-1 MVMKKY
+1 MKKY

-21 VIVVVGNILGNFYY
+21 VIIIVANILGNFYY

-56 NELKE
+56 KELKE

-82 EIRDMAYEFRELSG
+82 EIRDVAYEFRELSG

-108 DKQLSEV
+108 GKQLSEV
-115 SSILDDFNQR
+115 SGILDDFNQR
-125 GVMHQRDIEGE
+125 GVIHQRDIEGE

-196 EKPKKIA
+196 NKPKKIA

-245 TDKLKSI
+245 IDKLKSL

-260 VLMNS
+260 VLINS

-284 YSPAELYLIDQ
+284 YSPSELYLIDQ

-319 HSSIAA
+319 NSSIAA

-336 LFHYGVK
+336 LFNYGVK
-343 LESTL
+343 MESTL

-375 FMSVGSP
+375 FMSVSSP

-393 GQFPATLAT
+393 GQFPATLTA

-442 FRSTLRGGSK
+442 FRNTLRGGSK
-452 ITGVL
+452 LTGVL
-457 MEGKFE
+457 MEGKFQ

-472 TGLAFLTNGQSKMV
+472 TGSAFLPNGESKMV
-486 VIADGDIV
+486 VIADGDIM

-506 TGYDK
+506 TGYDR

-518 NKKFMLNCIDY
+518 NKKFILNCIDY
-529 LIDENG
+529 LIDDNG

-569 LLSMVI
+569 LLSMMI
-575 FGLINN
+575 FGIANN

>member
-1 MVMKKY
+1 MKKY

-21 VIVVVGNILGNFYY
+21 VIIIVVNILGNFYY

-56 NELKE
+56 KELKE

-82 EIRDMAYEFRELSG
+82 EIRDVAYEFRELSG
-96 RKIEIEIIDPFE
+96 RKIEIEVIDPFE
-108 DKQLSEV
+108 GKQLSEV
-115 SSILDDFNQR
+115 SGILDDFNQR
-125 GVMHQRDIEGE
+125 GVIHQRDIEGE

-196 EKPKKIA
+196 DKPKKIA

-245 TDKLKSI
+245 IDKLKSL

-260 VLMNS
+260 ALINS

-284 YSPAELYLIDQ
+284 YSPSELYLIDQ

-319 HSSIAA
+319 NSSIAA

-336 LFHYGVK
+336 LFNYGVK
-343 LESTL
+343 MESTL

-375 FMSVGSP
+375 FMSVSSP

-393 GQFPATLAT
+393 GQFPATLTA

-442 FRSTLRGGSK
+442 FRNTLRGGSK
-452 ITGVL
+452 LTGVL
-457 MEGKFE
+457 MEGKFQ

-472 TGLAFLTNGQSKMV
+472 TGSAFLPNGESKMV
-486 VIADGDIV
+486 VIADGDII

-506 TGYDK
+506 TGYDR

-518 NKKFMLNCIDY
+518 NKKFILNCIDY
-529 LIDENG
+529 LIDDNG

-569 LLSMVI
+569 LLSMMI
-575 FGLINN
+575 FGMANN

>member
-1 MVMKKY
+1 MKKY

-21 VIVVVGNILGNFYY
+21 VIIIVANILGNFYY

-56 NELKE
+56 KELKE

-82 EIRDMAYEFRELSG
+82 EIRDVAYEFRELSG
-96 RKIEIEIIDPFE
+96 GKIEIEVIDPFE
-108 DKQLSEV
+108 GKQLSEV
-115 SSILDDFNQR
+115 SGILDDFNQR
-125 GVMHQRDIEGE
+125 GVIHQRDIEGE

-196 EKPKKIA
+196 NKPKKIA

-245 TDKLKSI
+245 IDKLKSL

-260 VLMNS
+260 VLINS

-284 YSPAELYLIDQ
+284 YSPSELYLIDQ

-319 HSSIAA
+319 NSSIAA

-336 LFHYGVK
+336 LFNYGVK
-343 LESTL
+343 MESTL

-375 FMSVGSP
+375 FMSVSSP

-393 GQFPATLAT
+393 GQFPATLSA

-442 FRSTLRGGSK
+442 FRNTLRGGSK
-452 ITGVL
+452 LTGVL
-457 MEGKFE
+457 MEGKFQ

-472 TGLAFLTNGQSKMV
+472 TGSAFLPNGESKMV
-486 VIADGDIV
+486 VIADGDII

-506 TGYDK
+506 TGYDR

-518 NKKFMLNCIDY
+518 NKKFILNCIDY
-529 LIDENG
+529 LIDDNG

-569 LLSMVI
+569 LFSMMI
-575 FGLINN
+575 FGIANN